1 MQSAP
6 LQQPTSDRIAASA
19 IKPAPRTL
27 AARYAEVRAQTLALA
42 APLSEA
48 DCQVQSMPDASP
60 VKWHLAHITWFF
72 ETFVLER
79 FEPGFVPFNAGYR
92 VLFNSYY
99 NGIGQQHPRA
109 QRGLVTRPGLAE
121 VKAYRA
127 AVDERV
133 QTLLARLHEV
143 PAELATLIEVGLQ
156 HEQQHQELLLTD
168 VLHLLSC
175 NPLAPVYRPLWPLAA
190 VSPVPL
196 RWVEQAGGLVE
207 TGHAGAGFAFD
218 NEGPRHKSWLQ
229 PHALANR
236 LTTHGEWEA
245 FIADGGYQDARWW
258 LAAGWDWVRSQ
269 QIDAPMYWRRS
280 DGSAADWHSFTLH
293 GLVPV
298 DAHTPVT
305 HISLYEADAFARWSA
320 AQLQAPLRLPTEA
333 EWEHAAL
340 PVAGDALAGI
350 AAGNFVESQAL
361 HPVPVARSTP
371 GLMQLFGD
379 VWEWTSSSYLPY
391 PGFRQWDGAVGEY
404 NGKFMVNQT
413 VLRGGSCATP
423 RSHIRASYRNFF
435 PADARWQ
442 FNGLRLAR
450 DL

>member
-1 MQSAP
+1 MHSAP
-6 LQQPTSDRIAASA
+6 MQHPTLASNGA
-19 IKPAPRTL
+19 RPAKPAPRSL

-133 QTLLARLHEV
+133 QTLLAGLHEV

-207 TGHAGAGFAFD
+207 TGHDGTRFAFD

-236 LTTHGEWEA
+236 LTTHGEWAA

-258 LAAGWDWVRSQ
+258 LAAGWDWVRNQ
-269 QIDAPMYWRRS
+269 QIEAPMYWRRS
-280 DGSAADWHSFTLH
+280 DAGAADWHSFTLH

-320 AQLQAPLRLPTEA
+320 VQLQAPLRLPTEA
-333 EWEHAAL
+333 EWEHAAAPL
-340 PVAGDALAGI
+340 AGDALVGI

-361 HPVPVARSTP
+361 HPVPVARARP

-391 PGFRQWDGAVGEY
+391 PGYRAWEGAVGEY
-404 NGKFMVNQT
+404 NGKFMVDQT